1 MKRLVV
7 KLSALVTLITIFVL
21 PLTISASAASA
32 YDASDLHLRQLE
44 IIQK

>member
-21 PLTISASAASA
+21 PLTISASAAST
-32 YDASDLHLRQLE
+32 YDVSDFAFKTIRDNS
-44 IIQK
+44 